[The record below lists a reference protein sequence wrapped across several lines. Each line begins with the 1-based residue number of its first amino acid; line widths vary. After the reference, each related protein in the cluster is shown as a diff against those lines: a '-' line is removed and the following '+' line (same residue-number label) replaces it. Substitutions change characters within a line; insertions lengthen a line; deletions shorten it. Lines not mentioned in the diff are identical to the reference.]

1 MSSLSGG
8 EKQRVPIARCLLK
21 NPDILVLD
29 EATSALDTVTE
40 NAIQKALA
48 GLSRNRTVMVI
59 AHRLGTVKAAD
70 QICVLGGGKVA
81 ELGAHE
87 ELMQLGGKYTEL
99 WYVRAKR
106 SQIYRILG
114 QPSHPSLPLAGTCN

>member
-1 MSSLSGG
+1 
-8 EKQRVPIARCLLK
+8 
-21 NPDILVLD
+21 VLD
-29 EATSALDTVTE
+29 EATSALDTLTE

-81 ELGAHE
+81 ELGTHE
-87 ELMQLGGKYTEL
+87 ELMKQGGKYTEL
-99 WYVRAKR
+99 WNMQLSSVQDGPTA
-106 SQIYRILG
+106 SEE
-114 QPSHPSLPLAGTCN
+114 